1 MEYHNYILLAMINNN
16 IALTPNEELTVV
28 IDTGAWTHMVK
39 YNELVQSYSDSEHK
53 EGQQLP
59 NPFSQLY
66 FENPKNKCI
75 LIRGC
80 KDEYKKD
87 NYGKIELID
96 EGNYGLGRHL
106 HGEHSCEEIHNI
118 ITEQANVLGIN
129 LQNIKKINIFDI
141 SHTHPDTK
149 RLSTG
154 LINEKVNALQALN
167 NLCPNCEH
175 TKIAST
181 ACWGGRK
188 DYNNKDLIT
197 EVQTSIAENTNWHEN
212 NIVEIDITPKNDQN
226 THIVVGKDGKP
237 HVSYCLDKDMYA
249 KNKLPSNFTREIYL
263 LAKGKKNVVVVPQ
276 THTFQ
281 NNQYRVTEGEG
292 GFPEL
297 STQYIKQTMQ
307 LKNIQTGNCHYGQL
321 NTRKKE
327 DGRCCVIY

>member
-1 MEYHNYILLAMINNN
+1 MRPYATLMQDYLNYKNNKRHY
-16 IALTPNEELTVV
+16 PFF
-28 IDTGAWTHMVK
+28 
-39 YNELVQSYSDSEHK
+39 SD
-53 EGQQLP
+53 
-59 NPFSQLY
+59 PFSQLY
-66 FENPKNKCI
+66 FEDPNNKCI
-75 LIRGC
+75 LIRGY
-80 KDEYKKD
+80 KDEYIKD
-87 NYGKIELID
+87 NYGTIKLKD
-96 EGNYGLGRHL
+96 EGEYGLSGHL
-106 HGEHSCEEIHNI
+106 HGKHSFEEIYNI
-118 ITEQANVLGIN
+118 IKKQAEVLGIN

-141 SHTHPDTK
+141 SHTDPKTNRFSIGHID
-149 RLSTG
+149 
-154 LINEKVNALQALN
+154 EKVNALQALN

-281 NNQYRVTEGEG
+281 HNQYRVAEGEG

-297 STQYIKQTMQ
+297 STQYIKQAMQ
-307 LKNIQTGNCHYGQL
+307 LRNIQTGNCHY
-321 NTRKKE
+321 NTRQKE
-327 DGRCCVIY
+327 DGCTCVIY